1 MHARIET
8 KNELETTELDMQVA
22 VHSVNQIIDHQP
34 QSCNCITK
42 VRHHTGYR
50 QQLAKSGSSQ

>member
-1 MHARIET
+1 MQELKQ
-8 KNELETTELDMQVA
+8 KNELETTELDMQVT
-22 VHSVNQIIDHQP
+22 VHSVNQIINLQP